1 MPLELLRMENVSKS
15 YSVGNGKEKL
25 EILSDISFTL
35 LEGESM
41 AIKGK
46 SGCGKSTLLS
56 VAALLSDKDS
66 GKVFYRGK
74 DSDEISR
81 KELPEV
87 RNRTMGFVFQS
98 SMLLED
104 FSAIENVAMPLM
116 IRGIGKKEALERAR
130 EYLSLVEMTDRMT
143 HRPSRL
149 SGGERQRTAIARALV
164 GEPDV
169 VFADEPTGS
178 LDEKSARGVEELLL
192 SSVRATG
199 RGLVLVTHNPLFA
212 DKADKT
218 YVLSEGRLLDEE

>member
-1 MPLELLRMENVSKS
+1 MPIELLKLENVSKS
-15 YSVGNGKEKL
+15 YSTEGGKERL

-41 AIKGK
+41 AVKGK

-56 VAALLSDKDS
+56 VAALLSEKDS
-66 GKVFYRGK
+66 GKVWYGGVDTDTIPAK
-74 DSDEISR
+74 D
-81 KELPEV
+81 LPLL
-87 RNRTMGFVFQS
+87 RNRKMGFVFQS

-104 FSAIENVAMPLM
+104 FSALENVALPLM
-116 IRGIGKKEALERAR
+116 IRGVGKKEALERAR
-130 EYLSLVEMTDRMT
+130 EFLALVEMTERMS

-149 SGGERQRTAIARALV
+149 SGGERQRTAIARALI

-192 SSVRATG
+192 SCVKARG
-199 RGLVLVTHNPLFA
+199 RGLVLVTHNPVFA
-212 DKADKT
+212 DSADKT
-218 YVLSEGRLLDEE
+218 YILSEGRLLHEE

>member
-1 MPLELLRMENVSKS
+1 MPIELLKLENVSKS
-15 YSVGNGKEKL
+15 YSTEGGKEKL

-41 AIKGK
+41 AVKGK

-56 VAALLSDKDS
+56 VAALLSEKDS
-66 GKVFYRGK
+66 GKVWYGGVDTDTIPAK
-74 DSDEISR
+74 D
-81 KELPEV
+81 LPLL
-87 RNRTMGFVFQS
+87 RNRKMGFVFQS

-104 FSAIENVAMPLM
+104 FSALENVALPLM
-116 IRGIGKKEALERAR
+116 IRGVGKKEALERAR
-130 EYLSLVEMTDRMT
+130 EFLALVEMTERMS

-149 SGGERQRTAIARALV
+149 SGGERQRTAIARALI

-192 SSVRATG
+192 SCVKARG
-199 RGLVLVTHNPLFA
+199 RGLVLVTHNPVFA
-212 DKADKT
+212 DSADKT
-218 YVLSEGRLLDEE
+218 YILSEGRLLHEE